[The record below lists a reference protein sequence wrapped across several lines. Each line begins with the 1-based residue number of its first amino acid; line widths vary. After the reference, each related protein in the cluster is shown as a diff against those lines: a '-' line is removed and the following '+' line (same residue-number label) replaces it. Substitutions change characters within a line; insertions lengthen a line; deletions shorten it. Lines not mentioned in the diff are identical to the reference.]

1 MCSVRA
7 SKSSCRLP
15 SFYAEFGHFG
25 VSGELP
31 IFCATQ
37 RDAIDIS
44 VVRSQAV
51 GCVRYR
57 TTLQVHATCVEIA
70 KLGVLLCGA
79 SGSGK
84 SDLALRAIAAGAR
97 LVADDRVDLWCDG
110 SKQSGPKLSGTKR
123 SRPIVWAQAPAAL
136 AGYLEVRGIGIVR
149 EPAAKRARVGLV
161 VDLADKADIERLPEK
176 RSRALLGQS
185 FPLLALDPFAASAV
199 AKLFL
204 AAKLARRQALFAH

>member
-1 MCSVRA
+1 M
-7 SKSSCRLP
+7 
-15 SFYAEFGHFG
+15 
-25 VSGELP
+25 
-31 IFCATQ
+31 Q

-44 VVRSQAV
+44 VVRSQAA
-51 GCVRYR
+51 GGVRQR

-70 KLGVLLCGA
+70 RVGVLLCGA

-97 LVADDRVDLWCDG
+97 LVADDRVDLWYDEP
-110 SKQSGPKLSGTKR
+110 KQSRTKR
-123 SRPIVWAQAPAAL
+123 SQPIVWAQAPAAL

-161 VDLADKADIERLPEK
+161 IDLTDKADIERLPEM
-176 RSRALLGQS
+176 RSRTLLGQA

>member
-1 MCSVRA
+1 V
-7 SKSSCRLP
+7 
-15 SFYAEFGHFG
+15 
-25 VSGELP
+25 
-31 IFCATQ
+31 
-37 RDAIDIS
+37 IDIS
-44 VVRSQAV
+44 VVRSQAIV
-51 GCVRYR
+51 SVRQR

-97 LVADDRVDLWCDG
+97 LVADDRVDLWYDD
-110 SKQSGPKLSGTKR
+110 SKQSRPKLRGTKR
-123 SRPIVWAQAPAAL
+123 SQPIVWAQAPAAL
-136 AGYLEVRGIGIVR
+136 AGFLEVRGIGIVR

-161 VDLADKADIERLPEK
+161 IDLADKADIERLPEM
-176 RSRALLGQS
+176 RSRTLLGQA

>member
-1 MCSVRA
+1 VHR
-7 SKSSCRLP
+7 
-15 SFYAEFGHFG
+15 
-25 VSGELP
+25 V
-31 IFCATQ
+31 
-37 RDAIDIS
+37 AIDFSDIQTQALRG
-44 VVRSQAV
+44 VRQ
-51 GCVRYR
+51 R
-57 TTLQVHATCVEIA
+57 TAIQVHATCIEIA

-110 SKQSGPKLSGTKR
+110 PEVDGTKQPQ
-123 SRPIVWAQAPAAL
+123 SIVWAKAPAAL

-161 VDLADKADIERLPEK
+161 VDLADKAAIERLPHE
-176 RSRALLGQS
+176 RTRMLLGQAL
-185 FPLLALDPFAASAV
+185 PLLDLDPFPASAV
-199 AKLFL
+199 QKLFL